1 MQLTK
6 DYQLI
11 SSITLTYGA
20 CRTYAR
26 YLSQDKASNT
36 TTYQI
41 KQVYWYNSSGGYVAF
56 DYATAILDGTPKVY
70 KSYTK
75 MYAGQTTIQELT
87 RVIEHNTDGSSPTK
101 NIATSWTATF
111 GGSGSTNVD
120 ITFPRIDR
128 YAYISDTLESATD
141 ESTFYFDYSN
151 PLELTMNCWLEVN
164 PTSTPIATR
173 TNIGSSASGT
183 YTWTL
188 TSVERETIQ
197 GALTDSNTG
206 TLRIVIESTLDGVA
220 GTTYKDI
227 PITVINAN
235 PTFNVAYKDTNGTT
249 TAITNN
255 NQQIIQNN
263 STLQINITGAT
274 ALKEAT
280 LDTYSI
286 NINGAITTG
295 SINSATK
302 DVNIGTLD
310 LSSNTNATIT
320 ITDSRGNSTTKSLE
334 LTILEWQIPTAII
347 TLNRKQN
354 FYTATDITV
363 DANYSSLD
371 NKNTITIGYEAKK
384 TTDAWTG
391 TYLPLQD
398 NITTTF
404 NADNTYTWDVRVKV
418 EDALGTKIY
427 TGLTIG
433 IGQPIWFIDRNKRS
447 VGLNCFPQENNSIE
461 AGGLNLLTINS
472 YSATPI
478 PIGYGLDGT
487 TLVYR
492 KVIHTGQI
500 SSATVSVAHN
510 ISNLSFVWNMYGIAK
525 TNTEYHTLPRVN
537 TAGLDRQ
544 ISIKCDATNVY
555 LDAGGNANFNDSYV
569 VIEYEV
575 SS

>member
-1 MQLTK
+1 
-6 DYQLI
+6 
-11 SSITLTYGA
+11 
-20 CRTYAR
+20 
-26 YLSQDKASNT
+26 
-36 TTYQI
+36 
-41 KQVYWYNSSGGYVAF
+41 
-56 DYATAILDGTPKVY
+56 
-70 KSYTK
+70 

-87 RVIEHNTDGSSPTK
+87 RVIVHNADGSSPTK
-101 NIATSWTATF
+101 NIATSWAATF
-111 GGSGSTNVD
+111 GGSGGTNVN

-128 YAYISDTLESATD
+128 YAYINDTLESATD
-141 ESTFYFDYSN
+141 ESTFYFDYLN

-206 TLRIVIESTLDGVA
+206 TLRIVVESTLDGVA

-263 STLQINITGAT
+263 STLQINITNAT
-274 ALKEAT
+274 ALKEST

-286 NINGAITTG
+286 NINGAITSG
-295 SINSATK
+295 SITTATK
-302 DVNIGTLD
+302 NVNVGTLD

-320 ITDSRGNSTTKSLE
+320 ITDSRGNSTTKTLT
-334 LTILEWQIPTAII
+334 LTILEWQLPTAII

-354 FYTATDITV
+354 FYTETDITV

-384 TTDAWTG
+384 TSDGWTG

-404 NADNTYTWDVRVKV
+404 NADNTFTWDVRVKV
-418 EDALGTKIY
+418 QDALGNTVY
-427 TGLTIG
+427 TGLSIG
-433 IGQPIWFIDRNKRS
+433 IGQPIEFIDRNKRS
-447 VGLNCFPQENNSIE
+447 IGLNCFPIENNSIE
-461 AGGLNLLTINS
+461 AGGLNLLKINS

-487 TLVYR
+487 TPVYR

-500 SSATVSVAHN
+500 SSATLTVAHG

-525 TNTEYHTLPRVN
+525 ANGEYYTLPRISY
-537 TAGLDRQ
+537 AGVDRQ
-544 ISIKCDATNVY
+544 IGLKCDSTNVY
-555 LDAGGNANFNDSYV
+555 LDAGGNANFSDSYV